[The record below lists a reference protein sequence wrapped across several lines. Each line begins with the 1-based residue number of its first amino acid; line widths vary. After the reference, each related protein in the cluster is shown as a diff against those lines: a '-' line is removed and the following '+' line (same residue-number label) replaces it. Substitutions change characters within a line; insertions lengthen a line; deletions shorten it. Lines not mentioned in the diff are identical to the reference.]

1 MVRKLLAVLSKLF
14 SRRRRPEPDY
24 NGPRRRIGREGMAQ
38 ARRKPPTAPVIT
50 PSMLRQARRQLGWPR
65 IKAARA
71 SWIKGRDLDILEA
84 VFSGIDHPPSADR
97 GV

>member
-1 MVRKLLAVLSKLF
+1 MTGRA
-14 SRRRRPEPDY
+14 
-24 NGPRRRIGREGMAQ
+24 GGARIGREGVTQ
-38 ARRKPPTAPVIT
+38 ARRAPVMASVVT
-50 PSMLRQARRQLGWPR
+50 PAMLRQARRLLGWPR